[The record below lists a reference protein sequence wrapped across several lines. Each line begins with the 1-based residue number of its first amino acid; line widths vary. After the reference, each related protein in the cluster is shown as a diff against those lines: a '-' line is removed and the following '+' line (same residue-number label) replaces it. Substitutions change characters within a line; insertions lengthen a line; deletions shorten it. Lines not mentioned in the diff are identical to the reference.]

1 MCWLLVRIST
11 TWPSRDA
18 AAVPLRTSY
27 REKRMA
33 VNGRKE
39 KLHGPMGSLK
49 CGFGSHPAKL
59 VEDLFHRERVG
70 IDERSVDAI

>member
-1 MCWLLVRIST
+1 MCWLLVWIST

-39 KLHGPMGSLK
+39 KLHGPLGSLK
-49 CGFGSHPAKL
+49 
-59 VEDLFHRERVG
+59 
-70 IDERSVDAI
+70 